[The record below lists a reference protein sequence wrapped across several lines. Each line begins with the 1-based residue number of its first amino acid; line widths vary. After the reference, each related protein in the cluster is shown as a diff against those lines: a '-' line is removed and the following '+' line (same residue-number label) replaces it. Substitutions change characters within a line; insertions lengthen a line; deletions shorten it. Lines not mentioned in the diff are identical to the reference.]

1 MKNDTVLT
9 TIKSLLPNQLYSYLS
24 AQNWVEDGSI
34 GTIATIWHRSELE
47 NNDYEIVQ
55 PTTTNLKDYHQRVYD
70 LINVL
75 SDFESRPLVDI
86 ADDLSH
92 FHADVIKI
100 RVVHDDV
107 GDGSIPIN
115 DGVLLFDKARELL
128 TSVVKATFKKSRYFG
143 GGSVSAEITEYL
155 DTLRFGQT
163 EVGSYVVNLIA
174 PVEQFSS
181 DYLGL
186 VDVSLTRIVTTTLAS
201 SLTAIDESINQYK
214 QTGSNLCF
222 DDAVIKGASAN
233 LCDALIGLSGESK
246 QRNVNI
252 SITLSKADNHN
263 QDLPLVHRFSS
274 DLVPYLQKASDYYKG
289 TFDIAD
295 YKVTGTV
302 TSLKHEDNDDV
313 GTVTVQSIVNDMLK
327 SVSFELPLVE
337 YWKAHQ
343 AHKQQYTVECIGD
356 LHVTPR
362 SAKLLNAKA
371 FRVFGVTNDMFDN

>member
-24 AQNWVEDGSI
+24 AQNWIEDGSI
-34 GTIATIWHRSELE
+34 GTMATIWHRNEVE
-47 NNDYEIVQ
+47 HHDYEIIQ
-55 PTTTNLKDYHQRVYD
+55 PNTTNLKDYHQRVYD
-70 LINVL
+70 LVNIL
-75 SDFESRPLVDI
+75 ADFESRSIFDI

-128 TSVVKATFKKSRYFG
+128 TSVVKATFNKRKYFG
-143 GGSVSAEITEYL
+143 GGGVSAEIADYL

-181 DYLGL
+181 DHIDQL
-186 VDVSLTRIVTTTLAS
+186 DVSLTRHVTSTLAN
-201 SLTAIDESINQYK
+201 SLAAIDESISEYK
-214 QTGSNLCF
+214 HTGSKQCF
-222 DDAVIKGASAN
+222 DGAVLKGASAN

-263 QDLPLVHRFSS
+263 LDVPLVHRFSS
-274 DLVPYLQKASDYYKG
+274 DLVPYLQAASDYYKG
-289 TFDIAD
+289 SYVIAD
-295 YKVTGTV
+295 HKVAGSV
-302 TSLKHEDNDDV
+302 TSLKHEDNEDM
-313 GTVTVQSIVNDMLK
+313 GTVTVQSLVNDTMK
-327 SVSFELPLVE
+327 SVSFELPMVE
-337 YWKAHQ
+337 YWEAHQ
-343 AHKQQYTVECIGD
+343 AHKMKHIVECIGD

-362 SAKLLNAKA
+362 SAKLHNAKE
-371 FRVFGVTNDMFDN
+371 FRVFGNDDMFDH

>member
-9 TIKSLLPNQLYSYLS
+9 AIKSLLPNQLHSYLS

-34 GTIATIWHRSELE
+34 GTIATIWHRNESEYH
-47 NNDYEIVQ
+47 DYEIVQ
-55 PTTTNLKDYHQRVYD
+55 PKTTDLKDYHQRVYD
-70 LINVL
+70 LVNIL
-75 SDFESRPLVDI
+75 ADFEGRSLGDL

-128 TSVVKATFKKSRYFG
+128 TSVVKATFTKRSYFG
-143 GGSVSAEITEYL
+143 GGGVSAEITEYL

-174 PVEQFSS
+174 PVEQLSP
-181 DYLGL
+181 DHIDQL
-186 VDVSLTRIVTTTLAS
+186 DVSLTRHVTSTLAN
-201 SLTAIDESINQYK
+201 SLTAIGESIDQYK
-214 QTGSNLCF
+214 KTGSKQCF
-222 DDAVIKGASAN
+222 DTAVPKGASAN

-274 DLVPYLQKASDYYKG
+274 DLVPYLQEASEYYRG
-289 TFDIAD
+289 SYDEAG
-295 YKVTGTV
+295 YMVTGIV
-302 TSLKHEDNDDV
+302 TSLKHEENDVV
-313 GTVTVQSIVNDMLK
+313 GTVMVQSIVNGMLK
-327 SVSFELPLVE
+327 SVSFELPMIE
-337 YWKAHQ
+337 YWEAHQ
-343 AHKQQYTVECIGD
+343 AHKQHYTVECVGD

-362 SAKLLNAKA
+362 SAKLLNAKE
-371 FRVFGVTNDMFDN
+371 FRVFGGTKDMFDN